1 MNSPRERALRL
12 IIHAHIVELV
22 FELVRHFVEVVPIS
36 HTVLPHSLFLALT
49 LLLTAAAAAP
59 DASST
64 LYRHPHLSQND
75 IPLRFVR

>member
-1 MNSPRERALRL
+1 MSLVLEFSVTPLSNAVLTFSHRLHPVHRATR
-12 IIHAHIVELV
+12 
-22 FELVRHFVEVVPIS
+22 PS
-36 HTVLPHSLFLALT
+36 
-49 LLLTAAAAAP
+49 TAIAAAAP